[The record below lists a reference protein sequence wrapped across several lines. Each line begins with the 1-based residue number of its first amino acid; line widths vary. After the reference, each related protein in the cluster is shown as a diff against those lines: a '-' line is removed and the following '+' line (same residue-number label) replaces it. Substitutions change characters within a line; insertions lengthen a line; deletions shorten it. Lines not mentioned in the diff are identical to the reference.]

1 MGVALLLLAGALW
14 LFSDFSKVMRSRRDI
29 QSIAKYNLST
39 AKMVVQGAVVGRNIL
54 QNVSDSG
61 IPRPWR
67 GVMEVDF
74 EVDGEA
80 TIVHE
85 TTTMTEV
92 IYSLLDRGADA
103 LEEILGRVREP
114 ATVAMERLDREI
126 QDRVTQRVQA
136 SAKSLLQ
143 NVIFSI
149 APIVVLIGLDRLI

>member
-1 MGVALLLLAGALW
+1 M
-14 LFSDFSKVMRSRRDI
+14 
-29 QSIAKYNLST
+29 
-39 AKMVVQGAVVGRNIL
+39 GRNIL
-54 QNVSDSG
+54 QNVSNSG

-67 GVMEVDF
+67 DVIEVDF
-74 EVDGEA
+74 EVDGEEN
-80 TIVHE
+80 IVQE
-85 TTTMTEV
+85 TNPMTEV
-92 IYSLLDRGADA
+92 IYSLLDRGVDA

-114 ATVAMERLDREI
+114 ASIAMERLDREI